1 MCLAVKDKLKP
12 HIQPLMDVACEINKA
27 HMIFSMLLD
36 PKFLQMNSLLKLHES
51 EGTGSYLYFSHTMEH
66 LFDHVVAAEEKKK
79 SPIAAPSTQSTVNY
93 ALPDFLSNNTH
104 MESTRARATR
114 EFETYKQ
121 LVTMHFI
128 LSPWRQ
134 HRRSLNGLI
143 KPVLKLN

>member
-1 MCLAVKDKLKP
+1 
-12 HIQPLMDVACEINKA
+12 
-27 HMIFSMLLD
+27 MIFSMLFD
-36 PKFLQMNSLLKLHES
+36 PRFLQMKSLPKLHEA
-51 EGTGSYLYFSHTMEH
+51 EGTSSYLYFPHTMEH
-66 LFDHVVAAEEKKK
+66 LFVYVVAAKEKKN
-79 SPIAAPSTQSTVNY
+79 PLIAAPSTQSTVDY
-93 ALPDFLSNNTH
+93 ALPDLLSNNTH